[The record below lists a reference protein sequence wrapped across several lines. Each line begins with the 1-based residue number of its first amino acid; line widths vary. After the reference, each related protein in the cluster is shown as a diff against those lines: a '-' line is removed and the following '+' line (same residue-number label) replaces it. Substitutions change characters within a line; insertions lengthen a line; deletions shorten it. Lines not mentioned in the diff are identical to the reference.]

1 MPSQPFDLAQT
12 DKLLTTT
19 RSVRKRLDP
28 SRPVD
33 LSLVMECIDIA
44 LQAPTGG
51 NTQQW
56 RWLVVTDADKR
67 HALGDLYR
75 QAGEPYLAANRRAL
89 GDDISGEMDKVLS
102 SAEHLAVHLGEMPVH
117 VIPCVLGKPPL
128 EASQGQL
135 AGWYGSILP
144 AAWSFMLAARSR
156 GLGSAWTTL
165 HLEHEAEAAEILGIP
180 DTVTQVA
187 LLPVAYYTGD
197 DFRPADRKPADRV
210 TYLNEWG
217 NREGR

>member
-1 MPSQPFDLAQT
+1 VPSPPFDLAQT

-33 LSLVMECIDIA
+33 LSVVMECIDIA

-56 RWLVVTDADKR
+56 RWLVVTDPDR
-67 HALGDLYR
+67 RQALGELYR
-75 QAGEPYLAANRRAL
+75 RAGEPYLAANRKAL
-89 GDDISGEMDKVLS
+89 GGDISGEMDKVLS

-117 VIPCVLGKPPL
+117 VIPCALGTPPA
-128 EASQGQL
+128 EAGQGQL

-165 HLEHEAEAAEILGIP
+165 HLEHEAAAAELLGIP
-180 DTVTQVA
+180 DSVSQVA
-187 LLPVAYYTGD
+187 LLPVAHYTGE
-197 DFRPADRKPADRV
+197 DFKPADRKPADRV
-210 TYLNEWG
+210 TYLNGWG
-217 NREGR
+217 SREGL

>member
-1 MPSQPFDLAQT
+1 MPPFDLAQT
-12 DKLLTTT
+12 DHLLKTT
-19 RSVRKRLDP
+19 RSVRKRLDT
-28 SRPVD
+28 SRPVER
-33 LSLVMECIDIA
+33 SLVLECIDVA

-56 RWLVVTDADKR
+56 RWLVVDDADKR
-67 HALGDLYR
+67 AGLAQLYAR
-75 QAGEPYLAANRRAL
+75 SARPYLAANRDRL
-89 GDDISGEMDKVLS
+89 GEQIGNDMDRVLS
-102 SAEHLAVHLGEMPVH
+102 SSEHLTEILADVPVH
-117 VIPCVLGKPPL
+117 VIPCVLGKPPVDGN
-128 EASQGQL
+128 QGGL

-165 HLEHEAEAAEILGIP
+165 HLEHEAEAAELLGIP
-180 DTVTQVA
+180 DTVSQVA

-197 DFRPADRKPADRV
+197 DFKPADRKPAARV